1 MWQSVTRGGREGEG
15 LGLGKE
21 GGKAMIIKLN
31 IAPKLIL
38 RKFEKKN
45 NKMQVCARGW
55 KIKKN
60 FLKY

>member
-38 RKFEKKN
+38 RKIEKK
-45 NKMQVCARGW
+45 
-55 KIKKN
+55 KIRCRSVLEAGK
-60 FLKY
+60 